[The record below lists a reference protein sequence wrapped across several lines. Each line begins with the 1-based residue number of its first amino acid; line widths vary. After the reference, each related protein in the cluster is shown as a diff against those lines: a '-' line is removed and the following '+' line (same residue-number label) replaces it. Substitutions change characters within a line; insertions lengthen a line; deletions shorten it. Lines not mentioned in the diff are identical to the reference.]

1 MRASRWIWIAAT
13 FLTSTVHSTET
24 APFTKAEE
32 ATANRR
38 AFEVLRILR
47 RVENNCPGGFIPC
60 TELGNANACCK
71 HGTNCSRDAANNIA
85 CCASGASC
93 TGSLTDTKTAGT
105 GTAFMFPNAA
115 TATPTSEG
123 RAASVTGST
132 LDGAYPFVVVPTA
145 FRNSETCSSYYSL
158 CESEYTQCTG
168 ALMGRY
174 GVTIGGAG
182 EGKTVQA
189 VTAASQAASICS
201 SLSVDACHGINLGYC
216 NSVATQTGDAD
227 AAGNDASPVR
237 MTSLQDLVFG
247 LAVGVAGMFI

>member
-24 APFTKAEE
+24 APFTPAEE
-32 ATANRR
+32 ATANKR

-47 RVENNCPGGFIPC
+47 RAEDNCPAGFTPC
-60 TELGNANACCK
+60 SELGNANACCK
-71 HGTNCSRDAANNIA
+71 HGTNCSRDDANNIA

-93 TGSLTDTKTAGT
+93 TGSLTGTKTTGT
-105 GTAFMFPNAA
+105 GTMFMFPSGA
-115 TATPTSEG
+115 TATTTESG
-123 RAASVTGST
+123 TAAITGSR
-132 LDGAYPFVVVPTA
+132 LDGAYPFVVVPTT
-145 FRNSETCSSYYSL
+145 FRNAETCSSYYSV
-158 CESEYTQCTG
+158 CQSEYAQCTG

-189 VTAASQAASICS
+189 VTAASQATSICS
-201 SLSVDACHGINLGYC
+201 SLSVEACHGINLGYC
-216 NSVATQTGDAD
+216 SSVATQTGDAD
-227 AAGNDASPVR
+227 ANGNDASPVR
-237 MTSLQDLVFG
+237 MSSLHDLAFG